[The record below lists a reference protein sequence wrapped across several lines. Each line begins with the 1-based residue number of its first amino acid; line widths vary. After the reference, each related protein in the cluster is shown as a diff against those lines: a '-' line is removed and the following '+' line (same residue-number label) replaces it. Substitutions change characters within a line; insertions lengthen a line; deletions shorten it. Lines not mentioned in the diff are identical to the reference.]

1 MQHRSFPD
9 TEHRVRRRRP
19 RGTVAAL
26 LLTAAVALTG
36 CAGDGE
42 PGPGDVPTREPATP
56 AVSPPV
62 TLAPAGQVYPAPTA
76 LTALVGDPGSG
87 NLAGLDPAGTT
98 LTVFTPATEP
108 PTTHEVRLPVPAT
121 SIAAGTAGEI
131 LASADGAILRIDAA
145 TRAVTRIPVD
155 GTLRS
160 VRSRPDGTLI
170 AGTADGRVLLLDR
183 EGHIQQTVSGL
194 VSADAIALTGD
205 TVAVLDRRQTLLTEM
220 PAGADQLGLALRA
233 GAGAAN
239 LVEASYD
246 RVVVTD
252 PDSGQLL
259 VFTTDPL
266 VLRQRYPV
274 GSSPYALAYDRR
286 SDTVWATCTQSNEIV
301 GYDLSTGTPREVGR
315 YPTIRQPNAVTAD
328 DTTGDLYIGSA
339 TEPGLQRIPA
349 DQRKR
354 GQ

>member
-9 TEHRVRRRRP
+9 TAQRVRRRSP
-19 RGTVAAL
+19 RATVAATL
-26 LLTAAVALTG
+26 FAAAVLLTG
-36 CAGDGE
+36 CTGDSQ
-42 PGPGDVPTREPATP
+42 PGPGDVPTREPAQP

-62 TLAPAGQVYPAPTA
+62 TVTPAGQVYPAPA
-76 LTALVGDPGSG
+76 PLTALVGDPGSG
-87 NLAGLDPAGTT
+87 NLAGLHPDGTT
-98 LTVFTPATEP
+98 LTVFTPATDP
-108 PTTHEVRLPVPAT
+108 PTTHEVRLPAPAAT
-121 SIAAGTAGEI
+121 IATGTPGEI
-131 LASADGAILRIDAA
+131 LAATDGAILRIDAA

-155 GTLRS
+155 GALYS

-170 AGTADGRVLLLDR
+170 AGTADGRVLILDR
-183 EGHIQQTVSGL
+183 TGEIRQTVSGL

-205 TVAVLDRRQTLLTEM
+205 TLAVLDRRQTLLTEIT
-220 PAGADQLGLALRA
+220 PGSERLGLALRA
-233 GAGAAN
+233 GFGAAN
-239 LVEASYD
+239 VVEAPYD

-274 GSSPYALAYDRR
+274 GSSPYALTYDRR

-315 YPTIRQPNAVTAD
+315 YPTVRQPNAVTVD
-328 DTTGDLYIGSA
+328 DATGDLYIGSA
-339 TEPGLQRIPA
+339 TEPGLQRITA

>member
-1 MQHRSFPD
+1 MQHRSSPD
-9 TEHRVRRRRP
+9 TARRVRRRKP
-19 RGTVAAL
+19 RV
-26 LLTAAVALTG
+26 TAAATLLAAAVLLSG
-36 CAGDGE
+36 CSGDSE
-42 PGPGDVPTREPATP
+42 PGAGDVPTREPATP

-62 TLAPAGQVYPAPTA
+62 ATAPAGQLLPAPTR
-76 LTALVGDPGSG
+76 LTALVSDPGSG

-98 LTVFTPATEP
+98 LTLFTPATTP
-108 PTTHEVRLPVPAT
+108 PTAHQVPLPAPAAA
-121 SIAAGTAGEI
+121 IAAGTPGEI
-131 LASADGAILRIDAA
+131 LAATDGAILRVDAA

-155 GTLRS
+155 GNLHS
-160 VRSRPDGTLI
+160 VQSRPDGTLI
-170 AGTADGRVLLLDR
+170 AGTADGRVMVLDR
-183 EGHIQQTVSGL
+183 TGNVQQKVSGL
-194 VSADAIALTGD
+194 VSADALALTGD
-205 TVAVLDRRQTLLTEM
+205 TLAVLDRRQTLLTEIA
-220 PAGADQLGLALRA
+220 PGYERLGLALRA
-233 GAGAAN
+233 GTGAAQ
-239 LVEASYD
+239 LVEAPYD

-315 YPTIRQPNAVTAD
+315 YPTVRQPNAVTVD
-328 DTTGDLYIGSA
+328 DATGDLYIGSA
-339 TEPGLQRIPA
+339 TDPGLQRIPA

>member
-9 TEHRVRRRRP
+9 TAPRVRRPRP
-19 RGTVAAL
+19 RALIAVLLAAL
-26 LLTAAVALTG
+26 ALSG
-36 CAGDGE
+36 CSDDPEPGAGDA
-42 PGPGDVPTREPATP
+42 PTREPAAP
-56 AVSPPV
+56 AVSPA
-62 TLAPAGQVYPAPTA
+62 TTTAPAGQVYPAPTPVGA
-76 LTALVGDPGSG
+76 LAADPGSG
-87 NLAGLDPAGTT
+87 NLAALDPAGTT
-98 LTVFTPATEP
+98 LTLFTTATQP
-108 PTTHEVRLPVPAT
+108 PTGHRVALPAPAVAL
-121 SIAAGTAGEI
+121 SPGTPGEI
-131 LASADGAILRIDAA
+131 LAAADGVILRIDAA
-145 TRAVTRIPVD
+145 TRAVTEIPAGAD
-155 GTLRS
+155 LRS

-170 AGTADGRVLLLDR
+170 AGTADGRVLVLDR
-183 EGHIQQTVSGL
+183 TGRSLHTVTGL
-194 VSADAIALTGD
+194 ASADALALTGD
-205 TVAVLDRRQTLLTEM
+205 TLAVLDRRQTLLTEIE
-220 PAGADQLGLALRA
+220 PGYEHLGLALRA

-239 LVEASYD
+239 LVEASFD

-286 SDTVWATCTQSNEIV
+286 SDTVWVTCTQSNEIV
-301 GYDLSTGTPREVGR
+301 GYDLSAGSPREVGR
-315 YPTIRQPNAVTAD
+315 YPTVRQPNTVTVD
-328 DTTGDLYIGSA
+328 ESTGDLYIGSA

>member
-1 MQHRSFPD
+1 ML
-9 TEHRVRRRRP
+9 
-19 RGTVAAL
+19 A
-26 LLTAAVALTG
+26 AAVLLTG
-36 CAGDGE
+36 CSGDSE

-62 TLAPAGQVYPAPTA
+62 TTAPAGQVYPAPA
-76 LTALVGDPGSG
+76 PLTALVSDPGSG
-87 NLAGLDPAGTT
+87 NLAALDSDGTT
-98 LTVFTPATEP
+98 LTLFAPATEP
-108 PTTHEVRLPVPAT
+108 PTTHQVRLPAPAAA
-121 SIAAGTAGEI
+121 IAAGTPGEI
-131 LASADGAILRIDAA
+131 LAATDGAIVRVDAA

-155 GTLRS
+155 GDLRS

-183 EGHIQQTVSGL
+183 TGEVRQTVSGL

-205 TVAVLDRRQTLLTEM
+205 TLAVLDRHQTLLTEIA
-220 PAGADQLGLALRA
+220 PADERLGLALRA
-233 GAGAAN
+233 GFGAVN
-239 LVEASYD
+239 LVEATYD

-315 YPTIRQPNAVTAD
+315 YPTVGQPNAVTVD
-328 DTTGDLYIGSA
+328 DATGDLYIVSA

>member
-87 NLAGLDPAGTT
+87 NLAGLDPAGNT

-121 SIAAGTAGEI
+121 AIAAGTAGEI
-131 LASADGAILRIDAA
+131 LAAADGAILRVDAA
-145 TRAVTRIPVD
+145 TR
-155 GTLRS
+155 
-160 VRSRPDGTLI
+160 DGTLI

-183 EGHIQQTVSGL
+183 EGRVQQTVSGL

-205 TVAVLDRRQTLLTEM
+205 TLAVLDRRQTLLTEM
-220 PAGADQLGLALRA
+220 AAGAEQLGLALRA